1 MHLSGD
7 TMRPIAPRLVHTLTL
22 AAAAL
27 SAACAPD
34 AVSAP
39 TADAAPAPAA
49 AASFALH
56 LTTPNAD
63 DAGLLVALDGAQ
75 VDSVTT
81 NAGTA
86 VLLAGAEG
94 GAQLVLS
101 ARDDNRLRGVVA
113 TVWTRDGVAPRAELR
128 EAAARGTHAQRPL
141 AGYSLRVSPADA
153 AR

>member
-1 MHLSGD
+1 
-7 TMRPIAPRLVHTLTL
+7 MRTNAARLIHTLTL
-22 AAAAL
+22 AAATTL
-27 SAACAPD
+27 AACASD
-34 AVSAP
+34 EVSAP
-39 TADAAPAPAA
+39 KVDAEPSIAP
-49 AASFALH
+49 AASFAIH

-81 NAGTA
+81 SAGTA

-94 GAQLVLS
+94 GARLVLS
-101 ARDDNRLRGVVA
+101 ARDGSALDGVVA